1 MNFLSRQLRFRDYR
15 YGTVAAVTASVYLAV
30 VLVSLGIALYYQTNP
45 DPESVGATFEALPAI
60 VLTAPTSFVL
70 LPFLQP
76 LTFFVPAA
84 GVPVLLIPGLVQAFL
99 FYALIR
105 GRRRPA
111 PGPIRGALPG

>member
-1 MNFLSRQLRFRDYR
+1 MNFLHRQLRFRDYR
-15 YGTVAAVTASVYLAV
+15 YGTVAAATASAYLAL
-30 VLVSLGIALYYQTNP
+30 VLSSLGIALYYQANP

-60 VLTAPTSFVL
+60 ILTAPTSFVL

-76 LTFFVPAA
+76 LTFFIPAA
-84 GVPVLLIPGLVQAFL
+84 GVPVLLIPGLVQAYL

-111 PGPIRGALPG
+111 PGSTREALPR